1 MNMTDFKFKIPDNRH
16 KNHILSSLHLGKNLP
31 VKSLQFYSKAVED
44 DKIFDKDLGLRI
56 LDESL
61 EYGVFDE
68 FYHAVRFYN
77 TRHIL
82 KKYYIELIN
91 LFNKYL
97 EVKSS
102 LGYEKQD
109 YDLVTSMPS
118 LCDSHR
124 FCKIVLRE
132 YNLSII
138 YEIIFPR
145 VLAGK
150 IFVDDFAMYS
160 LKKSIEHFDIKNEVK
175 DILKNIEETE
185 TILRF
190 SKILSETSPQQ
201 TVKPRKPLS
210 LNTSLCQGVNGHRS
224 GWSYVVEGMVDIH
237 DEDGI
242 ILDDYV
248 ERTHSWF
255 LPRTI
260 INDTVPHKNEW
271 VGFLHNPPYSPDW
284 FCHSQS
290 MQTITKSLVFNKS
303 MEKCKCLFTL
313 SKHHAKALQPLVN
326 VPVYNLLHPTGECSV
341 KFSVDKFFQ
350 NRKIVQLGYWLR
362 KMRNIYDIETK
373 YRKYWLI
380 GQDYAK
386 VMFQQEKIAD
396 PHEHHFADVKI
407 IRGLNNDEYD
417 SFLSD
422 SIIVLNLYDSS
433 ANNAV
438 IESIQRNIPIVVN
451 NHPAV
456 IEYLGKDYPLYYEN
470 PTEMQHKIHN
480 DKLIREAHSY
490 LKNMNKEFLSKSYF
504 IKQFLQYFENTT

>member
-1 MNMTDFKFKIPDNRH
+1 
-16 KNHILSSLHLGKNLP
+16 
-31 VKSLQFYSKAVED
+31 LQFYSKAVED

-260 INDTVPHKNEW
+260 I
-271 VGFLHNPPYSPDW
+271 
-284 FCHSQS
+284 
-290 MQTITKSLVFNKS
+290 
-303 MEKCKCLFTL
+303 
-313 SKHHAKALQPLVN
+313 
-326 VPVYNLLHPTGECSV
+326 
-341 KFSVDKFFQ
+341 
-350 NRKIVQLGYWLR
+350 
-362 KMRNIYDIETK
+362 
-373 YRKYWLI
+373 
-380 GQDYAK
+380 
-386 VMFQQEKIAD
+386 
-396 PHEHHFADVKI
+396 
-407 IRGLNNDEYD
+407 
-417 SFLSD
+417 
-422 SIIVLNLYDSS
+422 
-433 ANNAV
+433 
-438 IESIQRNIPIVVN
+438 
-451 NHPAV
+451 
-456 IEYLGKDYPLYYEN
+456 
-470 PTEMQHKIHN
+470 
-480 DKLIREAHSY
+480 
-490 LKNMNKEFLSKSYF
+490 
-504 IKQFLQYFENTT
+504 